1 MRAMILAAGR
11 GERMRPLTL
20 DRPKPLLRVGDEA
33 LIEHHLRAL
42 AAAGFHEVIVNLS
55 WLGARIRSALGDGSR
70 YGIDVHYSEEGPEPL
85 ETGGG
90 IFRAL
95 PWLCPMGVET
105 FLVLN
110 GDVWMDFPYARLR
123 DAFARGLPGKDQ
135 AHLVLVANVALN
147 SPYGRV
153 RETFA
158 GGLPVKDPAHLV
170 LVPNPGHNP
179 RGDFTVLEGRMV
191 EPVPEMDPETAVA
204 QRVAGLPRHTFSGLG
219 VYHPSLFNGCSDGVF
234 KLAPLLRAAAAQ
246 GRVGVELFDG
256 DWLDIGTPERLA
268 ALNARLSV

>member
-20 DRPKPLLRVGDEA
+20 ERPKPLLRVGGEA

-42 AAAGFHEVIVNLS
+42 AAAGFRELIVNLS
-55 WLGARIRSALGDGSR
+55 WLGGQIREALGDGSR
-70 YGIDVHYSEEGPEPL
+70 YGLELTYSDEGPEPL

-95 PWLCPMGVET
+95 SWLCPMGVET

-110 GDVWMDFPYARLR
+110 GDVWMNFPYARLR
-123 DAFARGLPGKDQ
+123 ENFARGLPGKDQ
-135 AHLVLVANVALN
+135 AHLVLV
-147 SPYGRV
+147 
-153 RETFA
+153 
-158 GGLPVKDPAHLV
+158 
-170 LVPNPGHNP
+170 PNPPHNA
-179 RGDFTVLEGRMV
+179 RGDFATLDGRMV
-191 EPVPEMDPETAVA
+191 EGVPGMDPETAVA
-204 QRVAGLPRHTFSGLG
+204 QRIAALPRHTFSGLG
-219 VYHPSLFNGCSDGVF
+219 VYHPSLFNGCGDGVF
-234 KLAPLLRAAAAQ
+234 KLAPLLRNAAVH

-268 ALNARLSV
+268 ALNARLGT